1 MHLEVEV
8 VGGPLGVTRV
18 ADEAD
23 HLARFDTAAVLRSG
37 RVRGE
42 MRVVELVPLAV
53 PQPQAVAT
61 GVVPADREDGSVC
74 TGEHRCPKGRE
85 DVVAVVPVSGHV
97 AAEGAERVREIVR
110 PVDREDVAA
119 RGQLGLQPE
128 RDPERRPKALG
139 LAGLLRRRLGLLL
152 RRGPLARS
160 GRGHRRRRSGLSPGL
175 GVADEDLASGG
186 EPAVI
191 GRQVDVEAGDVA
203 AVALSLAGRGVNLGL
218 LEGDRVAPVAERDT
232 PIGARRLRDAADR
245 KPGDGSAREASGH
258 GLPTRRRVRVT
269 GDVRR
274 GHLTAEERER
284 ADRARSDG
292 SRIRTDIRRGRD
304 RDRAGRQDGAVTRI
318 GEPRR
323 EADRVGWRRDGGR
336 HCPGLVRND
345 HLHPV
350 GARRRTGLR
359 AV

>member
-1 MHLEVEV
+1 
-8 VGGPLGVTRV
+8 
-18 ADEAD
+18 
-23 HLARFDTAAVLRSG
+23 
-37 RVRGE
+37 

-53 PQPQAVAT
+53 PQPEAVAT
-61 GVVPADREDGSVC
+61 DVVPADREDGAVRA
-74 TGEHRCPKGRE
+74 GEHRRAEGGE
-85 DVVAVVPVSGHV
+85 DVVAVVPVAGHV
-97 AAEGAERVREIVR
+97 AAEAPEGVDEVVW

-119 RGQLGLQPE
+119 RSQRGLEPE
-128 RDPERRPKALG
+128 RDLERLSEALRGPG
-139 LAGLLRRRLGLLL
+139 LRRRRLGLGLL
-152 RRGPLARS
+152 RLHGRLARS
-160 GRGHRRRRSGLSPGL
+160 GREHRRRRPGLSPRL
-175 GVADEDLASGG
+175 GVADQDLATRRK
-186 EPAVI
+186 PAVI

-203 AVALSLAGRGVNLGL
+203 AVARCLPGGRPNLGL
-218 LEGDRVAPVAERDT
+218 LERDRVAPITQRDASV
-232 PIGARRLRDAADR
+232 GARSLRDAANR
-245 KPGDGSAREASGH
+245 EPGNGSARKASRRA
-258 GLPTRRRVRVT
+258 LTARRRVGVA
-269 GDVRR
+269 GDIRR
-274 GHLTAEERER
+274 GDLTAEERER